1 MRSEVMEQGDPL
13 YTANVQ
19 LLSDRDLSRMRMTKF
34 SEIGAS
40 TIYGSLACG
49 FKGFLWGE
57 RRGMEWKQMHIPI
70 NFFVHQGN
78 VYVQDGGGL
87 GFASYHFHPEAFGR
101 LYDVLRFL
109 PTGLISGC

>member
-19 LLSDRDLSRMRMTKF
+19 LLSDRDLSRMRMTK
-34 SEIGAS
+34 SGEIGAS
-40 TIYGSLACG
+40 TIYGSLACA
-49 FKGFLWGE
+49 FKAFWVGRKWD
-57 RRGMEWKQMHIPI
+57 GMEADAHS
-70 NFFVHQGN
+70 NGFFLLHQGN

-101 LYDVLRFL
+101 L
-109 PTGLISGC
+109 